1 MASAL
6 EEYRRAL
13 QWFERRAET
22 FTEYA
27 RRLRLDNKI
36 QEADVADERAR
47 QAMKNRA
54 QVWNALG
61 VLHEAMK
68 LPAEAASDYERAM
81 KSDDTLVAAA
91 HNLALL
97 HLASRP
103 DESIRIWDELLK
115 RDPGQLA
122 ARLALA
128 NALAGRGDPD
138 RARQEFDKILGVQ
151 PDNFEARKGV
161 AGLLA
166 GAGGFNAGVEE
177 LQKAM
182 VQQAAAGVA
191 ANSSDYESLGDW
203 NARLDRN
210 VEACRQYELALKALR
225 SESDGAKSRRAILR
239 RKLLSCKSRPH

>member
-1 MASAL
+1 M
-6 EEYRRAL
+6 
-13 QWFERRAET
+13 
-22 FTEYA
+22 
-27 RRLRLDNKI
+27 
-36 QEADVADERAR
+36 
-47 QAMKNRA
+47 
-54 QVWNALG
+54 
-61 VLHEAMK
+61 
-68 LPAEAASDYERAM
+68 
-81 KSDDTLVAAA
+81 
-91 HNLALL
+91 
-97 HLASRP
+97 
-103 DESIRIWDELLK
+103 
-115 RDPGQLA
+115 
-122 ARLALA
+122 A

-151 PDNFEARKGV
+151 PDKFEARKGV

-182 VQQAAAGVA
+182 VQQAAVGVA
-191 ANSSDYESLGDW
+191 AKFLDYESLGDW